1 MLLCFPFVHC
11 DSSLFQPRDCYTPLS
26 SAENLQSET
35 LSEHSPEYA
44 RQSTV
49 MHLPKVLLLFTS
61 SLFFFPLLTFTSPLL
76 SQLSNPPRYYLKTL
90 ATDLSSDKNGLYV
103 IAYHTGAG
111 LNDAVLT
118 SDIARASKGFL
129 NDTCQLFD
137 FGTQV
142 SWGMN
147 MGGASNY
154 AGESIH

>member
-1 MLLCFPFVHC
+1 
-11 DSSLFQPRDCYTPLS
+11 
-26 SAENLQSET
+26 
-35 LSEHSPEYA
+35 
-44 RQSTV
+44 

-61 SLFFFPLLTFTSPLL
+61 SLLFFPLLAFTSPLL

-90 ATDLSSDKNGLYV
+90 ATDLSSDKNGLFV

-129 NDTCQLFD
+129 NDTYQLFD
-137 FGTQV
+137 FGTQF
-142 SWGMN
+142 SWGMT
-147 MGGASNY
+147 MGGAANY